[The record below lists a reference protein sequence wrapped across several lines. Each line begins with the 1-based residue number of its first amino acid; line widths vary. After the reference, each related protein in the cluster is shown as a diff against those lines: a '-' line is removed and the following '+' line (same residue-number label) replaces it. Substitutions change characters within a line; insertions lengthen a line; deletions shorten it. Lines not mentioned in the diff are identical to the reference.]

1 MDKVKLA
8 KNRRHKPH
16 IHKHGYIT
24 DKSVDT
30 IKNWAVFAMEHLPD
44 QSDVTRQLRAES
56 GIELYDDFKI
66 LHFLMQESIDGSLS
80 STSFTKPVLG
90 LEEVIQDLENVLDSK
105 VCNLKL
111 AVMNPNGKIDYHID
125 DPIKDRFTCVVQGK
139 QEVYVKGRTSTAY
152 IPQIS
157 EVIYLNTSW
166 PHAVINLEN
175 TTRLALVG
183 CYDL

>member
-8 KNRRHKPH
+8 KNRRNKPH

-30 IKNWAVFAMEHLPD
+30 IKNWAMFAMEHLPD

-56 GIELYDDFKI
+56 GIELHDDFKI

-105 VCNLKL
+105 VCNLKFDFPDL
-111 AVMNPNGKIDYHID
+111 
-125 DPIKDRFTCVVQGK
+125 T
-139 QEVYVKGRTSTAY
+139 VKWSWLSSLEIT
-152 IPQIS
+152 IS
-157 EVIYLNTSW
+157 APSGNFLVISYNK
-166 PHAVINLEN
+166 
-175 TTRLALVG
+175 
-183 CYDL
+183 